1 MLNGDN
7 IHNRY
12 YVTDDEDDEELD
24 TPLRTKSEAI
34 SVAEQLGYK
43 YVLKTWEIELFDGEV
58 ILEDAETVWVNP
70 NPNTNDHL
78 DEGYGGAFDID
89 DDQYF
94 TRENIDEFAQH
105 VLEHI
110 DETFMDEYQIG
121 GVWLEDRL
129 LTLNIQSLD
138 GMEEYEVT
146 QPIDMRRVKLPKDL
160 QKYELEMAGKL
171 IDQIRE
177 YHKDV

>member
-7 IHNRY
+7 IYNRY
-12 YVTDDEDDEELD
+12 YVTDDEDDESLD
-24 TPLRTKSEAI
+24 TPLRSESEAI
-34 SVAEQLGYK
+34 SVAKQLGYK
-43 YVLKTWEIELFDGEV
+43 YVLKTWEIELFDGET

-70 NPNTNDHL
+70 NPGEEL
-78 DEGYGGAFDID
+78 AEGYGGAFDID

-94 TRENIDEFAQH
+94 TREDIDEFAQH
-105 VLEHI
+105 VLDHV
-110 DETFMDEYQIG
+110 DETFIDEYKIG

-129 LTLNIQSLD
+129 LTLNLQSLD

-146 QPIDMRRVKLPKDL
+146 QHIDMRRVKLPRDL
-160 QKYELEMAGKL
+160 RKYELEMAGKL